1 MIYPVRFNLKL
12 FSWFQMAT
20 KLRRFSHRHNDDL
33 VPLHIH
39 GSLSLNALTTCKWLF
54 WPYGTSSNFDHLQTL
69 LDGLIHK
76 DTIKSSADTF
86 LNYSNPYIAPL
97 QIHIEDNM
105 NDRPHTNYIDPC
117 YNASVHPTT
126 GPVRFLSPVRFLAR
140 KAEWSACRNFTS
152 VLFPWSHQATGPVR
166 LAASAYLRFGWVIRR
181 TPRVPRAM
189 PVWATYGPRT
199 GIFNVFHI
207 PRGPCVTRK
216 GAEWRPYR
224 NVREFT
230 QP

>member
-1 MIYPVRFNLKL
+1 MLTKLAFESNGRCLADEIVYLISMENYSMIYPVRFNLKL

-105 NDRPHTNYIDPC
+105 NDRPHTNYIDPTRITLL
-117 YNASVHPTT
+117 H
-126 GPVRFLSPVRFLAR
+126 
-140 KAEWSACRNFTS
+140 
-152 VLFPWSHQATGPVR
+152 
-166 LAASAYLRFGWVIRR
+166 
-181 TPRVPRAM
+181 
-189 PVWATYGPRT
+189 
-199 GIFNVFHI
+199 IFVDSQ
-207 PRGPCVTRK
+207 
-216 GAEWRPYR
+216 Y
-224 NVREFT
+224 
-230 QP
+230 